1 MINNSTASLND
12 VDDGQADESANIPK
26 AIDSNEALEKQLQE
40 GSELGNRDQRR
51 QEPNLELKHSL
62 IGKQNMPGFK
72 KNSITEGT
80 SNLRA
85 STGMLKAEITKRQL
99 PTKCKAKAWH
109 TWWTGCY
116 PNGVKVDSESS
127 VNFSKCPL
135 PTVRCPHFFKAR
147 GNLSHFGQFLE

>member
-1 MINNSTASLND
+1 MFCRTC
-12 VDDGQADESANIPK
+12 
-26 AIDSNEALEKQLQE
+26 
-40 GSELGNRDQRR
+40 
-51 QEPNLELKHSL
+51 LKH
-62 IGKQNMPGFK
+62 NK

-116 PNGVKVDSESS
+116 PNGVKVDSELS

-135 PTVRCPHFFKAR
+135 PTVQCPHFFKAR
-147 GNLSHFGQFLE
+147 GHLSHFGQFLE